1 MKGEIPPTPLYE
13 RGAFGG
19 YYSEEETIMAKA
31 RPLRTSMYVP
41 GNKEDWMRKAPQYG
55 ADALILDLED
65 SVPVPNKAEAR
76 ALVRKMLEELGGEK
90 PTLTVR
96 VNRLETGLTG
106 SDLEAITCPQLYGV
120 LLPKVESPAD
130 VVEVDNLLSYFE
142 RKAGME
148 VGSIFIDP
156 GLETAQSIRQS
167 YEIATASSRIAHMGG
182 SGGKGGDTSRSIG
195 FQWTPEGL
203 ETLYLKSK
211 VLIDVRSAGVP
222 YPMSGGWFDIHD
234 LEGLRALA
242 VQLRQL
248 GYTGMHLI
256 HPSHIPVVNEVFS
269 PTPEDVT
276 HWQGLVNAMEEM
288 RSTGRAAIT
297 FGEDM
302 VDIAH
307 EETARTMLA
316 IAKEMGIEGA

>member
-1 MKGEIPPTPLYE
+1 MPTP
-13 RGAFGG
+13 
-19 YYSEEETIMAKA
+19 

-55 ADALILDLED
+55 SDALILDLED
-65 SVPVPNKAEAR
+65 SVPVPNKEQAR
-76 ALVRKMLEELGGEK
+76 VLVRKMLEELDSEK
-90 PTLTVR
+90 TTLTVR

-106 SDLEAITCPQLYGV
+106 GDLEAVTCPQLYCV

-130 VVEVDNLLSYFE
+130 VIEVDNLLSHFE

-148 VGSIFIDP
+148 VGSIYIDP
-156 GLETAQSIRQS
+156 GMETATSIRLS
-167 YEIATASSRIAHMGG
+167 YEIASSSPRVAHMGG

-195 FQWTPEGL
+195 FEWTPEGL

-222 YPMSGGWFDIHD
+222 YPMSGGWMDIHN
-234 LEGLRALA
+234 LEGLRKLA
-242 VQLRQL
+242 IQLKQL

-256 HPSHIPVVNEVFS
+256 HPSHVPVVNEVFS
-269 PTPEDVT
+269 PSPEDVK
-276 HWQGLVNAMEEM
+276 HYQGLIAAMEEM
-288 RSTGRAAIT
+288 RAAGGAAVT
-297 FGEDM
+297 FDGDM

-307 EETARTMLA
+307 EETARKMLE
-316 IAKEMGIEGA
+316 IAKEMGVEGA

>member
-1 MKGEIPPTPLYE
+1 
-13 RGAFGG
+13 
-19 YYSEEETIMAKA
+19 MAKA

-55 ADALILDLED
+55 SDALIFDLED
-65 SVPVPNKAEAR
+65 SVPVPDKAEAR
-76 ALVRKMLEELGGEK
+76 VLVRKMLEELGGEK
-90 PTLTVR
+90 PALTVR

-106 SDLEAITCPQLYGV
+106 DDLEAITCPQLYGV
-120 LLPKVESPAD
+120 LLPKVDSPAD
-130 VVEVDNLLSYFE
+130 VVEVGNLLSHFE
-142 RKAGME
+142 GKAGME
-148 VGSIFIDP
+148 VGSVFVDP
-156 GLETAQSIRQS
+156 GLETAQSIRQA
-167 YEIATASSRIAHMGG
+167 YEIATASPRIAHMGG

-211 VLIDVRSAGVP
+211 VLIDARSAGVP

-256 HPSHIPVVNEVFS
+256 HPSHVPVVNEVFS
-269 PTPEDVT
+269 PTPEDVQ
-276 HWQGLVNAMEEM
+276 HWQGLVKAMEEM
-288 RSTGRAAIT
+288 RASGGAAVT
-297 FGEDM
+297 FGGDM

>member
-1 MKGEIPPTPLYE
+1 
-13 RGAFGG
+13 
-19 YYSEEETIMAKA
+19 MAKV

-55 ADALILDLED
+55 SDALIFDLED
-65 SVPVPNKAEAR
+65 SVPVPDKEEAR
-76 ALVRKMLEELGGEK
+76 VLVRKMLEELGGEK

-96 VNRLETGLTG
+96 VNRLETGLTCD
-106 SDLEAITCPQLYGV
+106 DLEAITCPQLYGV
-120 LLPKVESPAD
+120 LLPKVESSAD

-148 VGSIFIDP
+148 VGSVFVDP

-167 YEIATASSRIAHMGG
+167 YEIATASPRIAHMGG

-234 LEGLRALA
+234 LEGLRSLA

-256 HPSHIPVVNEVFS
+256 HPSHVPVVNEVFS
-269 PTPEDVT
+269 PTSEDVR
-276 HWQGLVNAMEEM
+276 HWQGLVKAMEEM
-288 RSTGRAAIT
+288 RATGGAAIT
-297 FGEDM
+297 FGGDM

>member
-1 MKGEIPPTPLYE
+1 
-13 RGAFGG
+13 
-19 YYSEEETIMAKA
+19 MAKV

-55 ADALILDLED
+55 SDALIFDLED
-65 SVPVPNKAEAR
+65 SVPVPDKEEAR
-76 ALVRKMLEELGGEK
+76 VLVRKMLEELGGEK
-90 PTLTVR
+90 PALTVR

-106 SDLEAITCPQLYGV
+106 DDLEAITCPQLYGV
-120 LLPKVESPAD
+120 LLPKVESSAD

-148 VGSIFIDP
+148 VGSVFVDP

-167 YEIATASSRIAHMGG
+167 YEIATASPRIAHMGG

-234 LEGLRALA
+234 LEGLRSLA

-256 HPSHIPVVNEVFS
+256 HPSHVPVVNEVFS
-269 PTPEDVT
+269 PTPEDVR
-276 HWQGLVNAMEEM
+276 HWQGLVKAMEEM
-288 RSTGRAAIT
+288 RATGGAAIT
-297 FGEDM
+297 FGGDM

-307 EETARTMLA
+307 EETARTMLT

>member
-1 MKGEIPPTPLYE
+1 
-13 RGAFGG
+13 
-19 YYSEEETIMAKA
+19 MAKV

-55 ADALILDLED
+55 SDALIFDLED
-65 SVPVPNKAEAR
+65 SVPVPDKEEAR

-90 PTLTVR
+90 PALTVR

-106 SDLEAITCPQLYGV
+106 DDLEAITCPQLYGV
-120 LLPKVESPAD
+120 LLPKVESSAD

-142 RKAGME
+142 RKAGMA
-148 VGSIFIDP
+148 VGSVFVDP

-167 YEIATASSRIAHMGG
+167 YEIATASPRIAHMGG

-234 LEGLRALA
+234 LEGLRSLA

-256 HPSHIPVVNEVFS
+256 HPSHVPVVNEVFS
-269 PTPEDVT
+269 PTPEDVR
-276 HWQGLVNAMEEM
+276 HWQGLVKAMEEM
-288 RSTGRAAIT
+288 RATGGAAIT
-297 FGEDM
+297 FGGDM

-307 EETARTMLA
+307 EETARTMLT

>member
-1 MKGEIPPTPLYE
+1 
-13 RGAFGG
+13 
-19 YYSEEETIMAKA
+19 MAKV

-55 ADALILDLED
+55 SDALIFDLED
-65 SVPVPNKAEAR
+65 SVPVPDKEEAR
-76 ALVRKMLEELGGEK
+76 VLVRKMLEELGGEK
-90 PTLTVR
+90 PTITVR

-106 SDLEAITCPQLYGV
+106 DDLEAITCPQLYGV
-120 LLPKVESPAD
+120 LLPKVESSAD

-148 VGSIFIDP
+148 VGSVFVDP

-167 YEIATASSRIAHMGG
+167 YEIATASPRIAHMGG

-234 LEGLRALA
+234 LEGLRSLA

-256 HPSHIPVVNEVFS
+256 HPSHVPVVNEVFS
-269 PTPEDVT
+269 PTSEDVR
-276 HWQGLVNAMEEM
+276 HWQGLVKAMEEM
-288 RSTGRAAIT
+288 RATGGAAIT
-297 FGEDM
+297 FGGDM

>member
-1 MKGEIPPTPLYE
+1 
-13 RGAFGG
+13 
-19 YYSEEETIMAKA
+19 MAKV

-55 ADALILDLED
+55 SDALIFDLED
-65 SVPVPNKAEAR
+65 SVPVPDKEEAR
-76 ALVRKMLEELGGEK
+76 VLVRKMLEELGGEK
-90 PTLTVR
+90 PILTVR

-106 SDLEAITCPQLYGV
+106 DDLEAITCPQLYGV

-148 VGSIFIDP
+148 VGSVFVDP

-167 YEIATASSRIAHMGG
+167 YEIATASPRIAHMGG

-234 LEGLRALA
+234 LEGLRSLA

-256 HPSHIPVVNEVFS
+256 HPSHVPVVNEVFS
-269 PTPEDVT
+269 PTPEDVR
-276 HWQGLVNAMEEM
+276 HWQGLVKAMEEM
-288 RSTGRAAIT
+288 RATGGAAIT
-297 FGEDM
+297 FGGDM

-316 IAKEMGIEGA
+316 IAKEMGIAGA

>member
-1 MKGEIPPTPLYE
+1 
-13 RGAFGG
+13 
-19 YYSEEETIMAKA
+19 
-31 RPLRTSMYVP
+31 MYVP

-55 ADALILDLED
+55 SDALIFDLED
-65 SVPVPNKAEAR
+65 SVPVPDKEEAR
-76 ALVRKMLEELGGEK
+76 VLVRKMLEELGGEK

-96 VNRLETGLTG
+96 VNRLETGLTCD
-106 SDLEAITCPQLYGV
+106 DLEAITCPQLYGV
-120 LLPKVESPAD
+120 LLPKVESSAD

-148 VGSIFIDP
+148 VGSVFVDP

-167 YEIATASSRIAHMGG
+167 YEIATASPRIAHMGG

-234 LEGLRALA
+234 LEGLRSLA

-256 HPSHIPVVNEVFS
+256 HPSHVPVVNEVFS
-269 PTPEDVT
+269 PTSEDVR
-276 HWQGLVNAMEEM
+276 HWQDLVKAMEEM
-288 RSTGRAAIT
+288 RASGGAAIT
-297 FGEDM
+297 FGGDM

>member
-1 MKGEIPPTPLYE
+1 
-13 RGAFGG
+13 
-19 YYSEEETIMAKA
+19 MAKV

-55 ADALILDLED
+55 SDALIFDLED
-65 SVPVPNKAEAR
+65 SVPVPDKEEAR
-76 ALVRKMLEELGGEK
+76 VLVRKMLEELGGEK

-106 SDLEAITCPQLYGV
+106 DDLEAITCPQLYGV
-120 LLPKVESPAD
+120 LLPKVESSAD

-148 VGSIFIDP
+148 VGSVFVDP

-167 YEIATASSRIAHMGG
+167 YEIATASPRIAHMGG

-234 LEGLRALA
+234 LEGLRSLA

-256 HPSHIPVVNEVFS
+256 HPSHVPVVNEVFL
-269 PTPEDVT
+269 PTPEDVR
-276 HWQGLVNAMEEM
+276 HWQGLVKAMEEM
-288 RSTGRAAIT
+288 RATGGAAIT
-297 FGEDM
+297 FGGDM

-307 EETARTMLA
+307 EETARTMLT

>member
-1 MKGEIPPTPLYE
+1 
-13 RGAFGG
+13 
-19 YYSEEETIMAKA
+19 
-31 RPLRTSMYVP
+31 MYVP

-55 ADALILDLED
+55 SDALIFDLED
-65 SVPVPNKAEAR
+65 SVPVPDKDEAR
-76 ALVRKMLEELGGEK
+76 VLVRKMLEELGGEK

-106 SDLEAITCPQLYGV
+106 DDLEAITCPQLYGV
-120 LLPKVESPAD
+120 LLPKVESSAD

-148 VGSIFIDP
+148 VGSVFVDP

-167 YEIATASSRIAHMGG
+167 YEIATASPRIAHMGG

-234 LEGLRALA
+234 LEGLRSLA

-256 HPSHIPVVNEVFS
+256 HPSHVPVVNEVFS
-269 PTPEDVT
+269 PTSEDVR
-276 HWQGLVNAMEEM
+276 HWQGLVKAMEEM
-288 RSTGRAAIT
+288 RATGGAAIT
-297 FGEDM
+297 FGGDM

>member
-1 MKGEIPPTPLYE
+1 
-13 RGAFGG
+13 
-19 YYSEEETIMAKA
+19 
-31 RPLRTSMYVP
+31 
-41 GNKEDWMRKAPQYG
+41 
-55 ADALILDLED
+55 
-65 SVPVPNKAEAR
+65 
-76 ALVRKMLEELGGEK
+76 LVRKMLEKLGGEK

-106 SDLEAITCPQLYGV
+106 DDLEAITCPQLYGV
-120 LLPKVESPAD
+120 LLPKVESLAD
-130 VVEVDNLLSYFE
+130 VVEVDNLLSHFE
-142 RKAGME
+142 RKSGME

-167 YEIATASSRIAHMGG
+167 YEIATASPRVAHMGG

-195 FQWTPEGL
+195 FQWTPGGL

-256 HPSHIPVVNEVFS
+256 HPSHVPVVNEVFS
-269 PTPEDVT
+269 PTPEDVKQ
-276 HWQGLVNAMEEM
+276 WQGLVAAMEEM
-288 RSTGRAAIT
+288 RATGGAAIT
-297 FGEDM
+297 FGGDM

-316 IAKEMGIEGA
+316 IAKEMGVEGA

>member
-1 MKGEIPPTPLYE
+1 
-13 RGAFGG
+13 
-19 YYSEEETIMAKA
+19 MAKP

-65 SVPVPNKAEAR
+65 SVPVPQKAEAR
-76 ALVRKMLEELGGEK
+76 NLGRKMLEELGGQK

-96 VNRLETGLTG
+96 VNRIETGLTG
-106 SDLEAITCPQLYGV
+106 GDIEAITCPQLYGI

-130 VVEVDNLLSYFE
+130 VIEADNLLTHFE
-142 RKAGME
+142 RQASME

-156 GLETAQSIRQS
+156 GMETATSIRLA
-167 YEIATASSRIAHMGG
+167 YEIASSSPRVAHMGG
-182 SGGKGGDTSRSIG
+182 SGGKGGDTARSIG

-211 VLIDVRSAGVP
+211 VLIDARSAGVP
-222 YPMSGGWFDIHD
+222 YPMSGGWMDIHNLD
-234 LEGLRALA
+234 GLRALA
-242 VQLRQL
+242 IQLRQL

-256 HPSHIPVVNEVFS
+256 HPSHVPVVNEVFS
-269 PTPEDVT
+269 PTPEDVK
-276 HWQGLVNAMEEM
+276 HWQGLIKAMEEM
-288 RSTGRAAIT
+288 RASGGAAVT
-297 FGEDM
+297 FDGDM

-307 EETARTMLA
+307 EESARTMLA
-316 IAKEMGIEGA
+316 MAKEMGVEGA

>member
-1 MKGEIPPTPLYE
+1 
-13 RGAFGG
+13 
-19 YYSEEETIMAKA
+19 MAKV

-55 ADALILDLED
+55 SDALIFDLED
-65 SVPVPNKAEAR
+65 SVPVPDKEEAR
-76 ALVRKMLEELGGEK
+76 VLVRKMLEELGGEK
-90 PTLTVR
+90 PALTVR

-106 SDLEAITCPQLYGV
+106 DDLEAITCPQLYGV

-148 VGSIFIDP
+148 VGSVFVDP

-167 YEIATASSRIAHMGG
+167 YEIATASPRIAHMGG

-234 LEGLRALA
+234 LEGLRSLA

-256 HPSHIPVVNEVFS
+256 HPSHVPVVNEVFS
-269 PTPEDVT
+269 PTSEDVR
-276 HWQGLVNAMEEM
+276 HWQGLVKAMEEM
-288 RSTGRAAIT
+288 RATGGAAIT
-297 FGEDM
+297 FGGDM

>member
-19 YYSEEETIMAKA
+19 YYSEGETIMAKA

-182 SGGKGGDTSRSIG
+182 SGRQGRWYVPFHQVPVDSRRAGNSVPQVQG
-195 FQWTPEGL
+195 
-203 ETLYLKSK
+203 
-211 VLIDVRSAGVP
+211 ID
-222 YPMSGGWFDIHD
+222 
-234 LEGLRALA
+234 
-242 VQLRQL
+242 
-248 GYTGMHLI
+248 
-256 HPSHIPVVNEVFS
+256 
-269 PTPEDVT
+269 
-276 HWQGLVNAMEEM
+276 
-288 RSTGRAAIT
+288 
-297 FGEDM
+297 
-302 VDIAH
+302 
-307 EETARTMLA
+307 
-316 IAKEMGIEGA
+316 

>member
-1 MKGEIPPTPLYE
+1 
-13 RGAFGG
+13 
-19 YYSEEETIMAKA
+19 MAKV

-55 ADALILDLED
+55 SDALIFDLED
-65 SVPVPNKAEAR
+65 SVPVPDKEEAR
-76 ALVRKMLEELGGEK
+76 VLVRKMLEELGGEK

-106 SDLEAITCPQLYGV
+106 DDLEAITCPQLYGV
-120 LLPKVESPAD
+120 LLPKVESSAD

-148 VGSIFIDP
+148 VGSVFVDP

-167 YEIATASSRIAHMGG
+167 YEIATASPRIAHMGG

-234 LEGLRALA
+234 LEGLRSLA

-256 HPSHIPVVNEVFS
+256 HPSHVPVVNEVFS
-269 PTPEDVT
+269 PTPEDVR
-276 HWQGLVNAMEEM
+276 HWQGLVKAMEEM
-288 RSTGRAAIT
+288 RATGGAAIT
-297 FGEDM
+297 FGGDM

>member
-1 MKGEIPPTPLYE
+1 
-13 RGAFGG
+13 
-19 YYSEEETIMAKA
+19 MAKV

-55 ADALILDLED
+55 SDALIFDLED
-65 SVPVPNKAEAR
+65 SVPVPDKEEAR
-76 ALVRKMLEELGGEK
+76 VLVRKMLEELGGEK

-106 SDLEAITCPQLYGV
+106 DDLEAITCPQLYGV
-120 LLPKVESPAD
+120 LLPKVESSAD

-148 VGSIFIDP
+148 VGSVFVDP

-167 YEIATASSRIAHMGG
+167 YEIATASPRIAHMGG

-234 LEGLRALA
+234 LEGLRSLA

-256 HPSHIPVVNEVFS
+256 HPSHVPVVNEVFS
-269 PTPEDVT
+269 PTLEDVR
-276 HWQGLVNAMEEM
+276 HWQGLVKAMEEM
-288 RSTGRAAIT
+288 RATGGAAIT
-297 FGEDM
+297 FGGDM

>member
-1 MKGEIPPTPLYE
+1 
-13 RGAFGG
+13 
-19 YYSEEETIMAKA
+19 
-31 RPLRTSMYVP
+31 MYVP

-55 ADALILDLED
+55 SDALIFDLED
-65 SVPVPNKAEAR
+65 SVPVPDKEEAR
-76 ALVRKMLEELGGEK
+76 VLVRKMLEELGGEK

-106 SDLEAITCPQLYGV
+106 DDLEAITCPQLYGV
-120 LLPKVESPAD
+120 LLPKVESSAD

-148 VGSIFIDP
+148 VGSVFVDP

-167 YEIATASSRIAHMGG
+167 YEIATASPRIAHMGG

-234 LEGLRALA
+234 LEGLRSLA

-256 HPSHIPVVNEVFS
+256 HPSHVPVVNEVFS
-269 PTPEDVT
+269 PTSEDVR
-276 HWQGLVNAMEEM
+276 HWQGLVKAMEEM
-288 RSTGRAAIT
+288 RATGGAAIT
-297 FGEDM
+297 FGGDM

>member
-1 MKGEIPPTPLYE
+1 
-13 RGAFGG
+13 
-19 YYSEEETIMAKA
+19 MAKV

-55 ADALILDLED
+55 SDALIFDLED
-65 SVPVPNKAEAR
+65 SVPVPDKEEAR
-76 ALVRKMLEELGGEK
+76 VLVRKMLEELGGEK
-90 PTLTVR
+90 PALTVR

-106 SDLEAITCPQLYGV
+106 DDLEAITCPQLYGV
-120 LLPKVESPAD
+120 LLPKVESSAD

-142 RKAGME
+142 RKAGMA
-148 VGSIFIDP
+148 VGSVFVDP

-167 YEIATASSRIAHMGG
+167 YEIATASPRIAHMGG

-234 LEGLRALA
+234 LEGLRSLA

-256 HPSHIPVVNEVFS
+256 HPSHVPVVNEVFS
-269 PTPEDVT
+269 PTPEDVR
-276 HWQGLVNAMEEM
+276 HWQGLVKAMEEM
-288 RSTGRAAIT
+288 RATGGAAIT
-297 FGEDM
+297 FGGDM

-307 EETARTMLA
+307 EETARTMLT

>member
-1 MKGEIPPTPLYE
+1 
-13 RGAFGG
+13 
-19 YYSEEETIMAKA
+19 MAKV

-55 ADALILDLED
+55 SDALIFDLED
-65 SVPVPNKAEAR
+65 SVPVPDKEEAR
-76 ALVRKMLEELGGEK
+76 VLVRKMLEELGGEK

-106 SDLEAITCPQLYGV
+106 DDLEAITCPQLYGV
-120 LLPKVESPAD
+120 LLPKVESSAD

-148 VGSIFIDP
+148 VGSVFVDP

-167 YEIATASSRIAHMGG
+167 YEIATASPRIAHMGG

-234 LEGLRALA
+234 LEGLRSLA

-256 HPSHIPVVNEVFS
+256 HPSHVPVVNEVFS
-269 PTPEDVT
+269 PTPEDVR
-276 HWQGLVNAMEEM
+276 HWQGLVKAMEEM
-288 RSTGRAAIT
+288 RATGGAAIT
-297 FGEDM
+297 FGGDM

-316 IAKEMGIEGA
+316 IAKQMGIGGA

>member
-1 MKGEIPPTPLYE
+1 
-13 RGAFGG
+13 
-19 YYSEEETIMAKA
+19 
-31 RPLRTSMYVP
+31 MYVP

-55 ADALILDLED
+55 SDALIFDLED
-65 SVPVPNKAEAR
+65 SVPVPDKEEAR
-76 ALVRKMLEELGGEK
+76 VLVRKMLEELGGEK

-106 SDLEAITCPQLYGV
+106 DDLEAITCPQLYGV
-120 LLPKVESPAD
+120 LLPKVESSAD

-148 VGSIFIDP
+148 VGSVFVDP

-167 YEIATASSRIAHMGG
+167 YEIATASPRIAHMGG

-234 LEGLRALA
+234 LEGLRSLA

-256 HPSHIPVVNEVFS
+256 HPSHVPVVNEVFS
-269 PTPEDVT
+269 PTTEDVR
-276 HWQGLVNAMEEM
+276 HWQGLVKAMEEM
-288 RSTGRAAIT
+288 RATGGAAIT
-297 FGEDM
+297 FGGDM

>member
-1 MKGEIPPTPLYE
+1 
-13 RGAFGG
+13 
-19 YYSEEETIMAKA
+19 MAKV

-55 ADALILDLED
+55 SDALIFDLED
-65 SVPVPNKAEAR
+65 SVPVPDKEEAR
-76 ALVRKMLEELGGEK
+76 VLVRKMLEELGGEK
-90 PTLTVR
+90 PALTVR

-106 SDLEAITCPQLYGV
+106 DDLEAITCPQLYGV
-120 LLPKVESPAD
+120 LLPKVESSAD

-148 VGSIFIDP
+148 VGSVFVDP

-167 YEIATASSRIAHMGG
+167 YEIATASPRIAHMGG

-234 LEGLRALA
+234 LEGLRSLA

-256 HPSHIPVVNEVFS
+256 HPSHVPVVNEVFS
-269 PTPEDVT
+269 PTSEDVR
-276 HWQGLVNAMEEM
+276 HWQGLVKAMEEM
-288 RSTGRAAIT
+288 RATGGAAIT
-297 FGEDM
+297 FGGDM